1 MRVKKKHLIIN
12 DDVRTGKTE
21 SEAFESMVRLLRKA
35 YINLLDD
42 WPVGRG
48 VRFHVELHVEYE
60 DEAKK
65 KT

>member
-12 DDVRTGKTE
+12 DDVRSVNTNRG
-21 SEAFESMVRLLRKA
+21 AFEDMTKLLRRE
-35 YINLLDD
+35 YVSLLDD
-42 WPVGRG
+42 WPIGKG
-48 VRFHVELHVEYE
+48 AEFHVELHVEY